1 MRGGVARGGHHAMV
15 HGHMATRVGPLFA
28 EVTAP
33 EADKFTA
40 PLVLVHGLWERAPA
54 WRRFAGYLAHRG
66 WRCIALERRAE
77 ASDLAAHVSD
87 LRTAIGTLEAAP
99 VLIGHDLGALLAL
112 HCTEAARAVIALAPL
127 VGPPF
132 AAPPLALR
140 RAGTRLARWRGA
152 ALRPPR
158 RQWGD
163 AYPARDSTEPAWLVR
178 EILAGAPP
186 LAARAPAPS
195 RAVFAVEGDEMTPV
209 RVAAAL
215 AEHVGAELQVVS
227 GSDHA
232 ALNTSGWDA
241 RVAAIH
247 RWIIRHLGVDLL
259 GFYDE
264 AMHSD

>member
-1 MRGGVARGGHHAMV
+1 
-15 HGHMATRVGPLFA
+15 MATRVGPLFA
-28 EVTAP
+28 EVTSP

-66 WRCIALERRAE
+66 WRCIALERRADV
-77 ASDLAAHVSD
+77 SDVAAHVTD
-87 LRTAIGTLEAAP
+87 LRTAIATLEAPP
-99 VLIGHDLGALLAL
+99 VIIGHDLGALLAL
-112 HCTEAARAVIALAPL
+112 RCTEAARAVIALAPL

-132 AAPPLALR
+132 AAPPLALQ

-158 RQWGD
+158 RQWRN
-163 AYPARDSTEPAWLVR
+163 AYPARDSTEPARLVR
-178 EILAGAPP
+178 EILAGGPA
-186 LAARAPAPS
+186 LAASVRASS
-195 RAVFAVEGDEMTPV
+195 RAVFAVEGDEMIPV
-209 RVAAAL
+209 GVAAAL
-215 AEHVGAELQVVS
+215 AKHVGAELQVVP
-227 GSDHA
+227 GCDHA
-232 ALNTSGWDA
+232 ALNTPGWDA

-264 AMHSD
+264 AMQPD